1 MMITK
6 EIDEKLGVL
15 FQDDGFTEALSEI
28 KTMDELLKFLDQN
41 GVQMTEEDVHEC
53 MKQGRQMLKEQNIMN
68 EDGELTEAGLEM
80 VAGGFSKKRFF
91 MGLAIV
97 AAGACCG
104 NPAAVALG
112 AVVVIWSFYSSDDRL
127 R

>member
-15 FQDDGFTEALSEI
+15 FQDDGFTEALSEV
-28 KTMDELLKFLDQN
+28 KTMDELLKLLDQN

-80 VAGGFSKKRFF
+80 VAGGRFSFKRFVVGVGIMVGSAYF
-91 MGLAIV
+91 ACPQGV
-97 AAGACCG
+97 VFGAA
-104 NPAAVALG
+104 L
-112 AVVVIWSFYSSDDRL
+112 VVLSFNS
-127 R
+127 